1 MKTCDFWDVTQC
13 ILVMAANVLKEYAYS
28 ILLYN
33 MVIIRIHSVTSHV
46 CNINIYH
53 CSEFRVLYN

>member
-1 MKTCDFWDVTQC
+1 VTRC

-33 MVIIRIHSVTSHV
+33 MTIIRLNSVISHI

-53 CSEFRVLYN
+53 CGEFHVLHN